1 MKDEPHSTGV
11 CKRKLSERDVRVLTW
26 IVSKKHETTAA
37 RLTTELNVHLI
48 SCFHQNCSPGALQ
61 GQYTWTS
68 CYSQTFSHS
77 CQCQFQCCLQWKWTM
92 WNMYCSL
99 SPPSLSVPYLGK
111 LRCGEATKKLTTR
124 TVACPEWSMG
134 VDQWRFELQYHCT
147 HYRPNTWA
155 KDYRTILEDHVHS
168 MVKALYPEGGAMYQD
183 DAASKHTARLVT
195 ECF

>member
-37 RLTTELNVHLI
+37 QLTAELNVHLI

-77 CQCQFQCCLQWKWTM
+77 CQCQTLVSMLPAVEMDNAIHVLFSESTFTVCPISGKVTVWRSHKEAYHPDCCMPRVKHGGG
-92 WNMYCSL
+92 
-99 SPPSLSVPYLGK
+99 SVK
-111 LRCGEATKKLTTR
+111 
-124 TVACPEWSMG
+124 V
-134 VDQWRFELQYHCT
+134 
-147 HYRPNTWA
+147 
-155 KDYRTILEDHVHS
+155 
-168 MVKALYPEGGAMYQD
+168 
-183 DAASKHTARLVT
+183 
-195 ECF
+195 

>member
-1 MKDEPHSTGV
+1 MCISSRVSIKT
-11 CKRKLSERDVRVLTW
+11 VRQELYRVNIHGQAAIAKPLVTRANA
-26 IVSKKHETTAA
+26 KH
-37 RLTTELNVHLI
+37 
-48 SCFHQNCSPGALQ
+48 
-61 GQYTWTS
+61 W
-68 CYSQTFSHS
+68 
-77 CQCQFQCCLQWKWTM
+77 FQCCLQWKWTM
-92 WNMYCSL
+92 RNMYCSL

-155 KDYRTILEDHVHS
+155 KDYRTILEGHVYS

-183 DAASKHTARLVT
+183 VNVSKHTARLVT
-195 ECF
+195 VFLRTWKWSWTTPLACTITISE